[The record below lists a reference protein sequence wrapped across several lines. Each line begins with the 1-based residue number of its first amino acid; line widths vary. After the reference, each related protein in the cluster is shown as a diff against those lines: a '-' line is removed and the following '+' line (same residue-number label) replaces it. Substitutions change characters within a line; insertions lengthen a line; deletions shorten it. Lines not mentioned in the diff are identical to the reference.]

1 MTSWR
6 NALILTKWHF
16 RHHWLGIIGTLLFY
30 SYLGLISMAMMNEF
44 ITTRKMSVMTD
55 FIFLVSFSNCGYMFQ
70 RGSKLSWNMEG
81 YTRRLT
87 SLRLLPIRL
96 QDIVAS
102 RVLHMIMS
110 SFLAITIFFVWQY
123 LISWEVRQLLNPL
136 QLIEFGVVW
145 FGFALVITSLYLYI
159 ELSKSG
165 KALFIFS
172 TILVFVYLLGS
183 IGIYYQSGGKYSLV
197 SWIIDMIHSAG
208 PVLPLVSLLIG
219 AVIITVSMKLGTNNL
234 KTRDLP

>member
-1 MTSWR
+1 MSSWR
-6 NALILTKWHF
+6 SALILTKWHF
-16 RHHWLGIIGTLLFY
+16 RHHWLGIFGTLLFY

-70 RGSKLSWNMEG
+70 RGSKLNWSMEG

-96 QDIVAS
+96 QDIVTS
-102 RVLHMIMS
+102 RVLHMIVS
-110 SFLAITIFFVWQY
+110 SLLAISIFFVWQY

-145 FGFALVITSLYLYI
+145 FGFALIITSLYLYI

-183 IGIYYQSGGKYSLV
+183 IGVYYQSNGKNSLV
-197 SWIIDMIHSAG
+197 GWIIDMIYSAG
-208 PVLPLVSLLIG
+208 PALPLVALLIG
-219 AVIITVSMKLGTNNL
+219 AVIMKVSMKLGTNNL